1 MEKTIVIDGKNIRFK
16 STGGSAIRYK
26 AQFGKDFFA
35 DVAKLTSLEKLTKID
50 DKDFKPEDL
59 EGLDFTFFY
68 NIAWVFAKAADKEV
82 QDQLSWL
89 DSFDEFP
96 IMEIIP
102 ELQELITATLKTKKK

>member
-1 MEKTIVIDGKNIRFK
+1 MEKTITIDGKDVRFK

-68 NIAWVFAKAADKEV
+68 NIAWVYAKTADKEIS
-82 QDQLSWL
+82 DQLTWL
-89 DSFDEFP
+89 DSFEEFP
-96 IMEIIP
+96 IIEIIP
-102 ELQELITATLKTKKK
+102 DLQKLITATLKTKKK